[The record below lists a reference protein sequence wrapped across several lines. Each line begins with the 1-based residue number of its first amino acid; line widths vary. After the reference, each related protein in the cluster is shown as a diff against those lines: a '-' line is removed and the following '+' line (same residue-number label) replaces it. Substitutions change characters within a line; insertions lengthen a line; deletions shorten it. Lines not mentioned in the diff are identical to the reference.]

1 MITDIYYTYASKKEL
16 LDIGAD
22 PATIFENI
30 SELELISDDE
40 DNCFETLNQ
49 VELTPEQALK
59 LIPEG
64 EYCYSVKTHEDGS
77 VERKTCPFWNKIVDF
92 PKQNNG
98 YCHFRKQGDWQG
110 SGIGML
116 WDQCKCCG
124 INETREEN
132 LILE

>member
-30 SELELISDDE
+30 SEQELVSEDE

-49 VELTPEQALK
+49 VELTNEQCIQ

-64 EYCYSVKTHEDGS
+64 EYCYSQGFE
-77 VERKTCPFWNKIVDF
+77 TCPFWDKIINF

-98 YCHFRKQGDWQG
+98 YCHYRKQGDWQMG
-110 SGIGML
+110 SVGLL

-124 INETREEN
+124 INETREED

>member
-1 MITDIYYTYASKKEL
+1 MTTEIYYTYASKQEL

-30 SELELISDDE
+30 SELELISDDK

-49 VELTPEQALK
+49 VELTPVQALK

-64 EYCYSVKTHEDGS
+64 EYCYSVKTLEDGS
-77 VERKTCPFWNKIVDF
+77 VERKTCPFWNKIIDF

-116 WDQCKCCG
+116 WDQCKECG
-124 INETREEN
+124 LNIDEDDY
-132 LILE
+132 

>member
-1 MITDIYYTYASKKEL
+1 MTTEIYYTYASKQEL

-22 PATIFENI
+22 PATIFEDI
-30 SELELISDDE
+30 SELSSLEQ
-40 DNCFETLNQ
+40 FKTVAVPTLNQ
-49 VELTPEQALK
+49 VELTPIQSLK

-64 EYCYSVKTHEDGS
+64 EYCYSVKIHEDGF
-77 VERKTCPFWNKIVDF
+77 VERKTCPFWDKIIDF

-116 WDQCKCCG
+116 WDQCKECG
-124 INETREEN
+124 LNIDEDDY
-132 LILE
+132 

>member
-1 MITDIYYTYASKKEL
+1 VTTEIYYTYASKQEL

-30 SELELISDDE
+30 SEFYDGADADTYGLQ
-40 DNCFETLNQ
+40 Q
-49 VELTPEQALK
+49 VELTPLQSLK

-64 EYCYSVKTHEDGS
+64 EYCYSVKTHEDGF
-77 VERKTCPFWNKIVDF
+77 VERKTCPFWDKILDF

-116 WDQCKCCG
+116 WDQCKECG
-124 INETREEN
+124 LNIDEDDY
-132 LILE
+132 

>member
-1 MITDIYYTYASKKEL
+1 MITEIYYTYASKQEL

-30 SELELISDDE
+30 SEYGADAD
-40 DNCFETLNQ
+40 TYGLNQ
-49 VELTPEQALK
+49 VELTPLQSLK

-64 EYCYSVKTHEDGS
+64 EYCYNVKTLEDGS
-77 VERKTCPFWNKIVDF
+77 IERKTCPFWDKILDF

-116 WDQCKCCG
+116 WDQCKECG
-124 INETREEN
+124 LNIDEDDY
-132 LILE
+132 